1 MIDRRTEVTVA
12 ESFLV
17 HEVTERLGVE
27 QGIGGSI
34 DIRQEIVV
42 ARYGVAALSPETGAV
57 EVGTDGQYHGRLFYH
72 RLVEMGGCQFLFHLL
87 TAGDDDTV
95 ELQVA
100 HGVAHG
106 LGTGCLCHQTVEQ
119 FLTHILIGVLA
130 DGSSCQ

>member
-1 MIDRRTEVTVA
+1 MGLINRRAEVTVA

-17 HEVTERLGVE
+17 HEVAERLRVE

-57 EVGTDGQYHGRLFYH
+57 KVGTDGQHHGRLFYH

-100 HGVAHG
+100 HG

-119 FLTHILIGVLA
+119 FITHILIGVLA